1 MGLKRHGVLD
11 ARFHPFGRFLKVEGS
26 NGQGAREALSQGARR
41 HYATARAW
49 AYMASRALDDS
60 MRYTVTDAGETIATV
75 TDSTAVRDAAAML
88 LGAVYELTRA
98 GLGPEFRDRE
108 W

>member
-1 MGLKRHGVLD
+1 MVTFD
-11 ARFHPFGRFLKVEGS
+11 AQDV
-26 NGQGAREALSQGARR
+26 REALSDGARR

-49 AYMASRALDDS
+49 VFMASRTFDETV
-60 MRYTVTDAGETIATV
+60 RYTLTDAGETIATV
-75 TDSTAVRDAAAML
+75 TDETAVRDAAAML

-98 GLGPEFRDRE
+98 GLGPEYRDRE